1 MFVLALMFY
10 TQRLMLISGKSRIQG
25 TGLYTDSAISVRVK
39 IGDYVGERI
48 SIREARRRAKRRRTI
63 AIIELDDNY
72 AIDGAVRGGPLR
84 FVNHSCDPNVF
95 VRIAYGRA
103 EFYARRVIL
112 AGDELTCD
120 YGDSQHEGKL
130 PCRCGAEKC
139 RKFI

>member
-1 MFVLALMFY
+1 
-10 TQRLMLISGKSRIQG
+10 MLIPGKSRIQG
-25 TGLYTDSAISVRVK
+25 TGLFTESPIRARTK
-39 IGDYVGERI
+39 IGNYAGERI
-48 SIREARRRAKRRRTI
+48 SIREARRRAKSRRRI
-63 AIIELDDNY
+63 AIIELDDKF

-103 EFYARRVIL
+103 EFYARRAIQ

-120 YGDSQHEGKL
+120 YGNSQHEGKL
-130 PCRCGAEKC
+130 PCRCGAKKC

>member
-1 MFVLALMFY
+1 
-10 TQRLMLISGKSRIQG
+10 MLISAKSEIQG
-25 TGLYTDSAISVRVK
+25 TGLFTDSPIPARAK
-39 IGDYVGERI
+39 IDDYAGERI
-48 SIREARRRAKRRRTI
+48 SIREARRRAKGRRRI
-63 AIIELDDNY
+63 AIIELDDKL

-103 EFYARRVIL
+103 EFYARRAIR

-130 PCRCGAEKC
+130 PCRCGAKKC

>member
-1 MFVLALMFY
+1 
-10 TQRLMLISGKSRIQG
+10 MLISGKSRIQG
-25 TGLYTDSAISVRVK
+25 TGLFTESPIRARTK
-39 IGDYVGERI
+39 IGNYAGEHI
-48 SIREARRRAKRRRTI
+48 SIREARRRAKSRRRI
-63 AIIELDDNY
+63 AIIELDDKF

-103 EFYARRVIL
+103 EFYARRAIQ

-130 PCRCGAEKC
+130 PCRCGAKKC